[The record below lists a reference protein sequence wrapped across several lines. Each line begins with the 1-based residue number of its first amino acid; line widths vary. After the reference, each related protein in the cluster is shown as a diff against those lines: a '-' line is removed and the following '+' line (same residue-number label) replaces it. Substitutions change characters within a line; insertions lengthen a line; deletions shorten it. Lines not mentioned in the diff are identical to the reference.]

1 MLIIGKNPLQMNL
14 ISKILVKNFHIVF
27 FLNKYLFNQG
37 GIFVMLI
44 IGLSFSFIVTS
55 LEFYFKAKRRRL
67 LDGVKSFV
75 CFFLNESIS
84 SF

>member
-1 MLIIGKNPLQMNL
+1 
-14 ISKILVKNFHIVF
+14 
-27 FLNKYLFNQG
+27 
-37 GIFVMLI
+37 MLI

-75 CFFLNESIS
+75 LMNLFQSIS